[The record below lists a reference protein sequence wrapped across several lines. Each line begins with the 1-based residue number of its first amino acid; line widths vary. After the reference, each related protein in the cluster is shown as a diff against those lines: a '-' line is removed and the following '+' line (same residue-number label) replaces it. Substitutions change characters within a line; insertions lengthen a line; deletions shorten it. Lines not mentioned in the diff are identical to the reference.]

1 MLYPKRLPRI
11 PSFMSCNVM
20 LLFWLFLHWL
30 YGALGSF
37 SHTKAQL
44 CLAG

>member
-30 YGALGSF
+30 YGALGPF
-37 SHTKAQL
+37 FHTKAQL